1 MAPAIKALA
10 AAAATAPLLSACVVY
25 DSTGGDEVSVRVGS
39 QTTTA
44 ASAPLETLRAVRFE
58 AGAVVVRVESNGC
71 TDASD
76 FAVEVTDGTASDLVF
91 TREQPDLCKVLV
103 PDGVELRWTY
113 DDLGLASGR
122 AVAVRNPVR
131 LP

>member
-1 MAPAIKALA
+1 MAPALKGLAVA
-10 AAAATAPLLSACVVY
+10 AALSPLLSACVVY

-58 AGAVVVRVESNGC
+58 GGAVVVRVDSNGC
-71 TDASD
+71 TDVSD
-76 FAVEVTDGTASDLVF
+76 FAVEVTDGTATDVTF
-91 TREQPDLCKVLV
+91 TREQADLCKALV

-113 DDLGLASGR
+113 EELGLASGK
-122 AVAVRNPVR
+122 AVAVHNPVR

>member
-1 MAPAIKALA
+1 MRPIVKFA
-10 AAAATAPLLSACVVY
+10 AAAAILSPLLAGCVIY

-44 ASAPLETLRAVRFE
+44 QSAPLESLRAIRFE
-58 AGAVVVRVESNGC
+58 PGAVVVRVDSNGC
-71 TDASD
+71 TQASD
-76 FAVEVTDGTASDLVF
+76 FAVEVVDDQTAELTF
-91 TREQPDLCKVLV
+91 TRESADLCKALV

-113 DDLGLASGR
+113 EELGLKSGET
-122 AVAVRNPVR
+122 AVVQNPVR